1 MALRGVHVII
11 AAWNL
16 EAAEIVKNKICN
28 DQPDA
33 KIDTL
38 YLDLSSLASVQSFV
52 KNFKDMNKPLN
63 ILMYVF

>member
-11 AAWNL
+11 AARNL
-16 EAAEIVKNKICN
+16 EAAEIVKKKICN

-38 YLDLSSLASVQSFV
+38 NLDLSSLASVQSFV
-52 KNFKDMNKPLN
+52 KSFKDMNKPLN